1 MYELKIALRQV
12 LSRKKQTLFAILAV
26 ALAVAVIT
34 VMMAM
39 LSGFQDELVTA
50 SIENNPHI
58 VISPQD
64 EEEEFIHLYRYTSA
78 RIAEREG
85 VLAVS
90 PKYLGQAALEYR
102 DSAEGVSI
110 QGVDPLAE
118 ENVMRVS
125 EDVIEGDLMS
135 LVHTRYGILLGDQLA
150 ENLEVHI
157 GDRVDAVFP
166 GSQTTSFKVVGL
178 IHTGTAADEVT
189 AYARLDSVQNFFN
202 EPGVVST
209 IGVRVADP
217 YQADTIATSI
227 ERDTGLDAVSWS
239 EANAEILGLLET
251 QMIFVNIFYL
261 LIYGIAGFGIANT
274 LITIVAQ
281 RTREIGILK
290 AMGASQKSIMI
301 VFIFQSMVLGAIG
314 LILGTILGYV
324 ATVALQSYEIE
335 VPQEM
340 YFGLQT
346 LPLEVEPLNFVYA
359 AFFAF
364 IINIISGIYP
374 ARKAAKLDPVT
385 AIESA

>member
-12 LSRKKQTLFAILAV
+12 FSRKRQTFFAILAV

-39 LSGFQDELVTA
+39 LSGFQGELIKSST
-50 SIENNPHI
+50 ENNPHI
-58 VISPQD
+58 VINPQD
-64 EEEEFIHLYRYTSA
+64 EKDGFIHLYKSNSA
-78 RIAEREG
+78 LISEKEG
-85 VLAVS
+85 VIAVS
-90 PKYLGQAALEYR
+90 PKYLGQAALEYK
-102 DSAEGVSI
+102 DNAEGISL
-110 QGVDPLAE
+110 QGVEPEAE
-118 ENVMRVS
+118 DKVMRVS
-125 EDVIEGDLMS
+125 KDMIEGSFLS
-135 LVHTRYGILLGDQLA
+135 LTHTRNGIILGDQLA
-150 ENLEVHI
+150 ENLEVQP

-166 GSQTTSFKVVGL
+166 GSKTTSFKVIGL

-189 AYARLDSVQNFFN
+189 AYARLDSVQDFFN

-209 IGVRVADP
+209 IGVRVTDP
-217 YQADTIATSI
+217 YQADVIASSI
-227 ERDTGLDAVSWS
+227 ERETELNAVSWI
-239 EANAEILGLLET
+239 ETNAEILNLLNT
-251 QMIFVNIFYL
+251 QKVFVNVFYI

-301 VFIFQSMVLGAIG
+301 VFLFQSVILGAMG
-314 LILGTILGYV
+314 LVLGTILGYI
-324 ATVALQSYEIE
+324 ATITLQSYKIA

-374 ARKAAKLDPVT
+374 ARKAAKLDPVK

>member
-1 MYELKIALRQV
+1 MYELKLALRQV
-12 LSRKKQTLFAILAV
+12 LSRKKQTFFAILAV

-39 LSGFQDELVTA
+39 LSGFQDELVTS
-50 SIENNPHI
+50 SIENTPHI
-58 VISPQD
+58 VINPQN
-64 EEEEFIHLYRYTSA
+64 ENEEFIHLYRHTSA
-78 RIAEREG
+78 RIAEKEG
-85 VLAVS
+85 VVAVS

-102 DSAEGVSI
+102 DNAEGVSL
-110 QGVDPLAE
+110 QGVEPVAE

-125 EDVIEGDLMS
+125 KDVVEGDLMA
-135 LVHTRYGILLGDQLA
+135 LVHTRYGILLGDKLA
-150 ENLEVHI
+150 ENLEVHV

-166 GSQTTSFKVVGL
+166 DSKTTSFKVVGL

-189 AYARLDSVQNFFN
+189 AYARLDSVQDFFN
-202 EPGVVST
+202 EPGVVSN

-217 YQADTIATSI
+217 YQAETIAASI
-227 ERDTGLDAVSWS
+227 EGESGLDAVSWI
-239 EANAEILGLLET
+239 EANAEILNLLDT
-251 QMIFVNIFYL
+251 QMVFINIFYL

-290 AMGASQKSIMI
+290 AMGASQKSIMVI
-301 VFIFQSMVLGAIG
+301 FIFQSLVLGAIG
-314 LILGTILGYV
+314 LVLGTVLGYI
-324 ATVALQSYEIE
+324 ATVALQSYKIE

-346 LPLEVEPLNFVYA
+346 LPLEVKPLNFVYA

-364 IINIISGIYP
+364 IVNIISGIYP

>member
-12 LSRKKQTLFAILAV
+12 LSRKRQTLFAILAV

-58 VISPQD
+58 VISPQNED
-64 EEEEFIHLYRYTSA
+64 EEFIHLYRLTSS
-78 RIAEREG
+78 RIAEKEG

-102 DSAEGVSI
+102 DNAEGVSL
-110 QGVDPLAE
+110 QGIDPVAE

-125 EDVIEGDLMS
+125 EDVIDGDLMA
-135 LVHTRYGILLGDQLA
+135 LVHTRHGILLGNVLA
-150 ENLEVHI
+150 ENLEVKV
-157 GDRVDAVFP
+157 GDRVNAVFP
-166 GSQTTSFKVVGL
+166 GSQTTSFRVVGL
-178 IHTGTAADEVT
+178 IHTGTTVDEVI
-189 AYARLDSVQNFFN
+189 AYARLESVQGFFN
-202 EPGVVST
+202 QPGVVST
-209 IGVRVADP
+209 IGVRVSDP
-217 YQADTIATSI
+217 YQADAIASSI
-227 ERDTGLDAVSWS
+227 ERETGLNAVSWS

-251 QMIFVNIFYL
+251 QMIFINIFYL

-290 AMGASQKSIMI
+290 AMGASQRSIMI
-301 VFIFQSMVLGAIG
+301 VFLFQSLVLGAIG
-314 LILGTILGYV
+314 LIIGTFLGYI
-324 ATVALQSYEIE
+324 TIVALQNYPIE
-335 VPQEM
+335 VPEEM

-346 LPLEVEPLNFVYA
+346 LPLEVEPLNFLYA

-364 IINIISGIYP
+364 IVNIISGIYP
-374 ARKAAKLDPVT
+374 ARKAAKLDPVK

>member
-78 RIAEREG
+78 RIAEKEG
-85 VLAVS
+85 VIAVS

-102 DSAEGVSI
+102 DNAEGVSL

-125 EDVIEGDLMS
+125 EDVVEGDLMS
-135 LVHTRYGILLGDQLA
+135 LVHTRYGVLLGDQLA
-150 ENLEVHI
+150 ENLEVKV

-166 GSQTTSFKVVGL
+166 GSQTTSFKIVGL

-189 AYARLDSVQNFFN
+189 AYARLDSVQDFFN

-217 YQADTIATSI
+217 YQAEVIAASI
-227 ERDTGLDAVSWS
+227 EGETGLDAVSWL
-239 EANAEILGLLET
+239 EANAEILSLLDT
-251 QMIFVNIFYL
+251 QMVFVNIFYL

-290 AMGASQKSIMI
+290 AMGASQKSIMV

-314 LILGTILGYV
+314 LILGTVLGYV

-374 ARKAAKLDPVT
+374 ARKAAKLDPVK

>member
-1 MYELKIALRQV
+1 MYELKIALRQI

-39 LSGFQDELVTA
+39 LSGFQDELVNS

-64 EEEEFIHLYRYTSA
+64 KEEEFIHLYRHTSA
-78 RIAEREG
+78 LVAEKEG
-85 VLAVS
+85 VIAVS
-90 PKYLGQAALEYR
+90 PKYLGQAALKYR
-102 DSAEGVSI
+102 DNAEGVSL
-110 QGVDPLAE
+110 QGVDPEAE

-125 EDVIEGDLMS
+125 EHVVEGDLMT
-135 LVHTRYGILLGDQLA
+135 LIHTRYGILLGDKLA
-150 ENLEVHI
+150 ENLEVHV

-166 GSQTTSFKVVGL
+166 GSKTTSFKVIGL

-189 AYARLDSVQNFFN
+189 AYTRLDSVQEFFN
-202 EPGVVST
+202 EPGVVSI

-217 YQADTIATSI
+217 YQADAIAASI
-227 ERDTGLDAVSWS
+227 ERETGLDAVSWS
-239 EANAEILGLLET
+239 EANAEILSLLKT
-251 QMIFVNIFYL
+251 QAVFVNIFYL

-281 RTREIGILK
+281 RTSEIGILK
-290 AMGASQKSIMI
+290 AMGASQKSIMV
-301 VFIFQSMVLGAIG
+301 VFLFQSLVLGAMG
-314 LILGTILGYV
+314 LVLGIILGYIV
-324 ATVALQSYEIE
+324 TVALQSYKIE

-346 LPLEVEPLNFVYA
+346 LPLEVKPLNFVYSS
-359 AFFAF
+359 FFAL
-364 IINIISGIYP
+364 IVNIISGIYP
-374 ARKAAKLDPVT
+374 ARKAAKLDPVK

>member
-90 PKYLGQAALEYR
+90 PRYLGQAALEYR

-135 LVHTRYGILLGDQLA
+135 LVHTRYGILLGEQLA

-217 YQADTIATSI
+217 YQADTIAASI

-314 LILGTILGYV
+314 LVLGTILGYV
-324 ATVALQSYEIE
+324 ATVALKSYEIE

>member
-1 MYELKIALRQV
+1 MYELKIASRQV

-64 EEEEFIHLYRYTSA
+64 PEEEFIHLYRYTSS
-78 RIAEREG
+78 IISEKEG

-102 DSAEGVSI
+102 DNAEGVSL
-110 QGVDPLAE
+110 QGIDPVAE
-118 ENVMRVS
+118 ESVMRVS
-125 EDVIEGDLMS
+125 DDIVEGDLMA
-135 LVHTRYGILLGDQLA
+135 LVHTRYGIFLGDQLA
-150 ENLEVHI
+150 ENLEVNV

-166 GSQTTSFKVVGL
+166 GSQTTSFKVIGL

-189 AYARLDSVQNFFN
+189 AYARLDSVQDFFN

-209 IGVRVADP
+209 IGVRVSDP
-217 YQADTIATSI
+217 YQAEAIAASI
-227 ERDTGLDAVSWS
+227 ESETGLDAVSWS
-239 EANAEILGLLET
+239 EANAEILSLLET
-251 QMIFVNIFYL
+251 QMVFVNIFYL

-314 LILGTILGYV
+314 LGLGIVLGYIT
-324 ATVALQSYEIE
+324 TVVLQNYPIE
-335 VPQEM
+335 VPEEM

-346 LPLEVEPLNFVYA
+346 LPLEVEPLNFIYA
-359 AFFAF
+359 AVFAF
-364 IINIISGIYP
+364 IVNIISGIYP
-374 ARKAAKLDPVT
+374 ARKAAKLDPVK

>member
-1 MYELKIALRQV
+1 MYELKIALRQI

-39 LSGFQDELVTA
+39 LSGFQDELVTS

-58 VISPQD
+58 VINPQD
-64 EEEEFIHLYRYTSA
+64 EEEEFIHLYRHTSA
-78 RIAEREG
+78 RISEKEG
-85 VLAVS
+85 VIAVS

-102 DSAEGVSI
+102 DNAEGVSL
-110 QGVDPLAE
+110 QGVDPEAE

-125 EDVIEGDLMS
+125 EDVIEGSLMS
-135 LVHTRYGILLGDQLA
+135 LVHTRHGILLGDKLA
-150 ENLEVHI
+150 ENLEVHV

-178 IHTGTAADEVT
+178 VHTGTAADET
-189 AYARLDSVQNFFN
+189 IAYARLDSVQNFFN

-217 YQADTIATSI
+217 YQADAIAFSI
-227 ERDTGLDAVSWS
+227 ERETGLDAVSWS

-251 QMIFVNIFYL
+251 QMVFVNIFYL

-290 AMGASQKSIMI
+290 AMGASQKSIM
-301 VFIFQSMVLGAIG
+301 VLFIFQSIILGAIG
-314 LILGTILGYV
+314 LILGTVLGYI
-324 ATVALQSYEIE
+324 TIVALQNYPIE
-335 VPQEM
+335 VPEEM

-346 LPLEVEPLNFVYA
+346 LPLEVEPLNFLYA

-364 IINIISGIYP
+364 IVNILSGIYP
-374 ARKAAKLDPVT
+374 ARKAAKLDPVK

>member
-12 LSRKKQTLFAILAV
+12 FSRKRQTFFAILAV

-39 LSGFQDELVTA
+39 LSGFQGELIKSST
-50 SIENNPHI
+50 ENNPHI
-58 VISPQD
+58 VINPQD
-64 EEEEFIHLYRYTSA
+64 EKDGFIHLYKYNSA
-78 RIAEREG
+78 LISEKEG
-85 VLAVS
+85 VIAVS
-90 PKYLGQAALEYR
+90 PKYLGQAALEYK
-102 DSAEGVSI
+102 DNAEGISL
-110 QGVDPLAE
+110 QGVEPEAE
-118 ENVMRVS
+118 DKVMRVS
-125 EDVIEGDLMS
+125 KDMIEGSFLS
-135 LVHTRYGILLGDQLA
+135 LTHTRNGIILGDKLA
-150 ENLEVHI
+150 ENLEVQP

-166 GSQTTSFKVVGL
+166 GSKTTSFKIIGL
-178 IHTGTAADEVT
+178 IHTGMAADEVT
-189 AYARLDSVQNFFN
+189 AYARLDSVQDFFN

-217 YQADTIATSI
+217 YQADVIASSI
-227 ERDTGLDAVSWS
+227 ERETDLNAVSWI
-239 EANAEILGLLET
+239 ETNAEILNLLNT
-251 QMIFVNIFYL
+251 QKVFVNVFYI

-301 VFIFQSMVLGAIG
+301 VFLFQSVILGAMG
-314 LILGTILGYV
+314 LVLGTILGYI
-324 ATVALQSYEIE
+324 ATITLQSYKIA

-346 LPLEVEPLNFVYA
+346 LPLEVEPLNFIYA

-374 ARKAAKLDPVT
+374 ARKAAKLDPVK

>member
-26 ALAVAVIT
+26 ALAVAAIT

-39 LSGFQDELVTA
+39 LSGFQDELVTS

-78 RIAEREG
+78 RIAEKEG
-85 VLAVS
+85 VIAVS

-102 DSAEGVSI
+102 DNAEGVSL

-135 LVHTRYGILLGDQLA
+135 LVHTRYGVLLGDQLA
-150 ENLEVHI
+150 ENLEVNV
-157 GDRVDAVFP
+157 GDRVDVVFP
-166 GSQTTSFKVVGL
+166 GSQTTSFKVIGL
-178 IHTGTAADEVT
+178 VHTGTSADEVT
-189 AYARLDSVQNFFN
+189 AYARLDSVQEFFN

-217 YQADTIATSI
+217 YQADTIAASI
-227 ERDTGLDAVSWS
+227 EGENGLDAVSWS
-239 EANAEILGLLET
+239 EANAEILSLLDT
-251 QMIFVNIFYL
+251 QMVFGNIFYF

-274 LITIVAQ
+274 LITIVVQ

-290 AMGASQKSIMI
+290 AMGTSQKSIML
-301 VFIFQSMVLGAIG
+301 VFLFQSMILGAIG
-314 LILGTILGYV
+314 LVLGTILGYI

-335 VPQEM
+335 VPQEI
-340 YFGLQT
+340 YYGLQT
-346 LPLEVEPLNFVYA
+346 LPLKVEPLNFMYA

-364 IINIISGIYP
+364 IVNILSGIYP
-374 ARKAAKLDPVT
+374 ARKAAKLDPVK

>member
-1 MYELKIALRQV
+1 
-12 LSRKKQTLFAILAV
+12 
-26 ALAVAVIT
+26 
-34 VMMAM
+34 MMAM
-39 LSGFQDELVTA
+39 LSGFQDELVTS

-64 EEEEFIHLYRYTSA
+64 EEEEFIHLYRHTSTL
-78 RIAEREG
+78 IAEKEG
-85 VLAVS
+85 VIAVS

-102 DSAEGVSI
+102 DNTEGVSV
-110 QGVDPLAE
+110 QGVDPQAE
-118 ENVMRVS
+118 ENVMKVN
-125 EDVIEGDLMS
+125 EDVIEGNLMT

-150 ENLEVHI
+150 ENLEVHV

-178 IHTGTAADEVT
+178 IHTGTSEDEVI
-189 AYARLDSVQNFFN
+189 AYARLDSVQDFFN

-217 YQADTIATSI
+217 YQADTIAGSI
-227 ERDTGLDAVSWS
+227 ERETGLDAVSWS

-251 QMIFVNIFYL
+251 QMVFVNIFYL

-290 AMGASQKSIMI
+290 AMGASQKSIMV
-301 VFIFQSMVLGAIG
+301 VFIFQSMILGAIG
-314 LILGTILGYV
+314 LILGTILGYIV
-324 ATVALQSYEIE
+324 TVALQNYEIE

-364 IINIISGIYP
+364 IVNILSGIYP
-374 ARKAAKLDPVT
+374 ARKAAKLDPVK